1 MCFIVFQLKQFRLSK
16 LEGLSDLVKDHVK
29 MLLNVEPSLR
39 PDADQISKVRGSFYK
54 DIFICL
60 SLILFVNFIWK
71 FPSNGWNLKA
81 N

>member
-39 PDADQISKVRGSFYK
+39 PDADQISKVRGPYCKTYTLVFLL
-54 DIFICL
+54 FIYEFL
-60 SLILFVNFIWK
+60 LEIPK
-71 FPSNGWNLKA
+71 
-81 N
+81 